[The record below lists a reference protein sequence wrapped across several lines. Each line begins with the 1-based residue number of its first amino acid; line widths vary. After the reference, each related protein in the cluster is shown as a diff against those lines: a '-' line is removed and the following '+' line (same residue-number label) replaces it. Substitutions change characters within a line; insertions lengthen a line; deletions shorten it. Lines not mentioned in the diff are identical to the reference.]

1 MLCLYCWFWTGSCSL
16 ECWQKYDEH
25 QQSGYQNNL
34 WKLFETR
41 TISTAPF
48 WNVSFNPKDIF
59 WSYFMGLSTV
69 WCWCKRAFVETT
81 IKETRRPDKVL
92 VKHDVAEG
100 YLVIKSC
107 FIPKFTVNFDTI
119 PISIIY
125 QLEDIPNEWL
135 PTKSSALLLLQCTDF
150 LIVFSECRM
159 KLKVLEG
166 TNCYQNFASFNE
178 ITCVISKHRFRKK
191 QAFYPPKKALRTKYV
206 QSDNFLNFR
215 LLIFIS

>member
-48 WNVSFNPKDIF
+48 WNISFNPKDIF
-59 WSYFMGLSTV
+59 WSYFMELSTV

-178 ITCVISKHRFRKK
+178 KTCVISKHRFRKK
-191 QAFYPPKKALRTKYV
+191 QAFYSPKKALRTKYV

-215 LLIFIS
+215 LLIFYS